1 MNIATSF
8 SALFSSYPFNLIFTI
23 FVAIALIVS
32 IVSLIISLRAK
43 NRISQLLNGKNSKD
57 IDEVLMRIYKN
68 ISSLDQFRTKILA
81 DISVMNTKISRSA
94 QSIETVRFNPFKGT
108 GSGGNQSF
116 ATAILNENGDGVI
129 LSSLYSSDRV
139 SIFAK
144 PILKLESTYELTEE
158 EIQALHAAAT
168 KLGL

>member
-1 MNIATSF
+1 
-8 SALFSSYPFNLIFTI
+8 
-23 FVAIALIVS
+23 
-32 IVSLIISLRAK
+32 
-43 NRISQLLNGKNSKD
+43 
-57 IDEVLMRIYKN
+57 MRIYKN